1 MAIPAWRMQQQLRE
15 LIAKQGKPVS
25 AKELHELA
33 MDAGLSGFPSVND
46 VRFVLACGT
55 SDFLRHAG
63 SPARWYLHP
72 EDPLLSGLRRMA
84 DRERWPAEAILQS
97 TSMSS
102 HEMIR
107 ANHAATGE
115 SSSRDK
121 RSRDSSETPS
131 KGIRDKSG
139 TLVMPVAA
147 RHSEQ
152 ANKAAWDAVQ
162 LETLVSLSDIG
173 TDVLRIRILS
183 RNRSRTFFRLRL
195 DYVGPP
201 AQPEIWMSGGSVN
214 QALMRRLLR
223 SAPSVLSPG
232 LQLPLIAPSS
242 DATLTPTAFVWRL
255 SSPHE
260 AAEKFREVV
269 GDHLEIHPSC
279 LRTDKETC
287 SPMELERRVGWDAT
301 VRRLRG
307 RRMRKHGIVSFC
319 DRCGQGLSD
328 PNSVAIGIGP
338 ECLKYYSRD
347 VLTAARHGDVQ
358 LLRTGAKLPK
368 RWLHEVVQEW
378 SHDQSRAARR

>member
-1 MAIPAWRMQQQLRE
+1 MAIPGWRMQQQLRE
-15 LIAKQGKPVS
+15 LIARQGKPVS

-33 MDAGLSGFPSVND
+33 IGAGLSGFPSVND

-72 EDPLLSGLRRMA
+72 QDPLLSGLRRMA

-97 TSMSS
+97 PTMSS
-102 HEMIR
+102 DELIR
-107 ANHAATGE
+107 SHDAATGE
-115 SSSRDK
+115 SSSQDN
-121 RSRDSSETPS
+121 RSRESSEAPI
-131 KGIRDKSG
+131 KGIHDKSRA
-139 TLVMPVAA
+139 LVMPVAM

-152 ANKAAWDAVQ
+152 TNKAAWDAIE

-173 TDVLRIRILS
+173 TDLLRIRILS
-183 RNRSRTFFRLRL
+183 RTRSRTFFRLRL
-195 DYVGPP
+195 DYVGSP

-214 QALMRRLLR
+214 QALMQRLLR
-223 SAPSVLSPG
+223 SSPSVLSPG

-242 DATLTPTAFVWRL
+242 DATPTVLVWRV
-255 SSPHE
+255 SGPRE
-260 AAEKFREVV
+260 AAEKLREVV
-269 GDHLEIHPSC
+269 GDHLGVHPGC

-307 RRMRKHGIVSFC
+307 RRTRKHAVVNFC
-319 DRCGQGLSD
+319 DHCGQGLSD

-347 VLTAARHGDVQ
+347 VLTAARHNNAQ
-358 LLRTGAKLPK
+358 LLRTGAKLPN
-368 RWLHEVVQEW
+368 RWLHEVAQEW
-378 SHDQSRAARR
+378 SHDQSKAARR